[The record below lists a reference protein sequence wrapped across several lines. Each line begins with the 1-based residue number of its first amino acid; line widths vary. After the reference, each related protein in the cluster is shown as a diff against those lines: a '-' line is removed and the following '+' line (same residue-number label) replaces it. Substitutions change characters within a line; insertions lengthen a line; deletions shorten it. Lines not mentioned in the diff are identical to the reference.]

1 MDIYKKL
8 DAAKYLSGNEYPG
21 RGVLLGTSPSGKA
34 VLAYFIM
41 GRSDNSRNRVFRLQ
55 GDDVMIYP
63 YDKSKVEDPS
73 LIIYAPVRTEGL
85 QTIVTNGDQTDT
97 VRDFL
102 AQGKGWLEALC
113 SRTFEPDEPNW
124 TPRVSGLMQPCGSHL
139 LSILRAQGGNP
150 DCCERFFYTY
160 DAATPGVGHFISTYE
175 GFGSPLPSYHGEPVT
190 AQVPDL
196 DAPAL
201 AQALWDALDADNRVS
216 LYVCVDGNEV
226 IINKH
231 GGEDE
236 IK

>member
-1 MDIYKKL
+1 MTDL
-8 DAAKYLSGNEYPG
+8 FAYLGERPYPG
-21 RGVLLGTSPSGKA
+21 RGIMLGMTPSGRSA
-34 VLAYFIM
+34 AAYFIM
-41 GRSDNSRNRVFRLQ
+41 GRSANSRNRVFEKTPDGIRTRA
-55 GDDVMIYP
+55 
-63 YDKSKVEDPS
+63 YDESKMTDPS
-73 LIIYAPVRTEGL
+73 LIIYHPVRRVGRGL
-85 QTIVTNGDQTDT
+85 IVTNGDQTNT
-97 VRDFL
+97 LRDNMSI
-102 AQGKGWLEALC
+102 G
-113 SRTFEPDEPNW
+113 RTFAASLRMRCFEPDEPNY
-124 TPRVSGLMQPCGSHL
+124 TPRISGLLNPDKSYK
-139 LSILRAQGGNP
+139 LSILK
-150 DCCERFFYTY
+150 
-160 DAATPGVGHFISTYE
+160 ATPGVGEPCQRFFFEYEKAAPGLGLFIRTYE